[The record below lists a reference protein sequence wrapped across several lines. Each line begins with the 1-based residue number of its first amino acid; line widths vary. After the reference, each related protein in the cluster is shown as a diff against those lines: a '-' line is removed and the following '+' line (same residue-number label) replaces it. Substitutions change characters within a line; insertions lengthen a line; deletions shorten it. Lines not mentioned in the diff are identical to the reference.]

1 MEPLSLVR
9 RGRAGANGRAPGDRP
24 QRGAVLIISLLVLAL
39 MSLAAAS
46 VIRSSDTGNMISG
59 NLAFRQATMHASDIA
74 VDRAWEDLVPGSYTT
89 KSHYFSTRQ
98 TASPD
103 FSTPAKIAEDGVWD
117 SDKAPCTDERGMSV
131 DCGDDSGLRIQY
143 VIERQCDAD
152 PDLASADDIKAN
164 CDVEPS
170 TAARTEPD
178 EVGIRFRVIVR
189 ARGPRGT
196 LGLYEVMIGGP
207 AA

>member
-1 MEPLSLVR
+1 MEPLNLAR
-9 RGRAGANGRAPGDRP
+9 RGRAGAYLRAAGGSR
-24 QRGAVLIISLLVLAL
+24 QCGAVLIIALLVLAL

-98 TASPD
+98 IASPD
-103 FSTPAKIAEDGVWD
+103 FSTPAKIVEDGVWD
-117 SDKAPCTDERGMSV
+117 SDKVPCTDERGMNV
-131 DCGDDSGLRIQY
+131 GCDDDSGFRIQY

-164 CDVEPS
+164 CDVDPAHLGS
-170 TAARTEPD
+170 TPD
-178 EVGIRFRVIVR
+178 AVGIRFRIIVR